1 LDRLIGHV
9 IDRDAESPIN
19 PRKGRAEL
27 NSLMMIGCGRCC
39 APLLLERRVQVLAND
54 LISRSTYVRA
64 RPLGTRGG
72 FSTEFDRINRVHLSL
87 ENVECRTERTW
98 QFQARLIKAEV

>member
-27 NSLMMIGCGRCC
+27 NSLMMIGCGRLLCTPVVGTVCSDSC
-39 APLLLERRVQVLAND
+39 ADD
-54 LISRSTYVRA
+54 LISRSTYVRV

-72 FSTEFDRINRVHLSL
+72 LFSTEFDRISRVH
-87 ENVECRTERTW
+87 
-98 QFQARLIKAEV
+98 QFRKR